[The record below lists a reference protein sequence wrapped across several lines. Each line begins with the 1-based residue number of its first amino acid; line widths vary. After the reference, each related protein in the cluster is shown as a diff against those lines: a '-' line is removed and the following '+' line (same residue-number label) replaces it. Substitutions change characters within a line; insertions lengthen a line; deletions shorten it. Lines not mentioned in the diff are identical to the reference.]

1 MEAAFKKLKHKLCK
15 YLEERNVTYQKFLSC
30 ANTYFPK
37 PVQYGIKN
45 IEDYIANTEALGE
58 LGLFRHDPLLDTM
71 KLIFDQDEEEVDTLF
86 DEYEDQKDN
95 YYTVT
100 KIVEFLVSKDK
111 EHMLRPGE
119 LRKQINVQ
127 NEKAYYKLGMKIKQP
142 IEEKN
147 LKYVDKLWKSM
158 HPMFVTPAKA
168 VLQYISACI
177 EVTWEVSSH
186 DMMYFSIDELKKRRR
201 NFQKA
206 KIITVWL
213 NGEVLYHEDDH
224 IGKNK
229 MKVIY
234 CNTIVLKMMTC
245 SLVGTAQPVG
255 SLP

>member
-15 YLEERNVTYQKFLSC
+15 YLEERNVTYEKFLSC

-45 IEDYIANTEALGE
+45 IEEYIANAEALGE

-86 DEYEDQKDN
+86 DEYEDEKDN
-95 YYTVT
+95 YYTTT
-100 KIVEFLVSKDK
+100 KIIEFLVSKDK
-111 EHMLRPGE
+111 EHLLRPGE
-119 LRKQINVQ
+119 LRKQFNVQ

-147 LKYVDKLWKSM
+147 LKYVDKLWKSLR
-158 HPMFVTPAKA
+158 PMFVTPAKA
-168 VLQYISACI
+168 VLQYIYKACI

-186 DMMYFSIDELKKRRR
+186 DMMYFNIDELKNRRS
-201 NFQKA
+201 NLQKA

-213 NGEVLYHEDDH
+213 NGEVLYHEDIH
-224 IGKNK
+224 IGKDK
-229 MKVIY
+229 IKVI
-234 CNTIVLKMMTC
+234 
-245 SLVGTAQPVG
+245 
-255 SLP
+255 